1 MCSHGEYLV
10 LSKTLKGDQK
20 RGILMMNKYTL
31 EAIVEGR
38 LIKFDNAFK
47 TRTDAINYIFNYYNR
62 HHLVELKIND
72 EYFVN
77 ENKHDIAYVY
87 DYENRFR
94 IARA

>member
-1 MCSHGEYLV
+1 
-10 LSKTLKGDQK
+10 
-20 RGILMMNKYTL
+20 MMNKYTL
-31 EAIVEGR
+31 EAIVEVR

>member
-1 MCSHGEYLV
+1 
-10 LSKTLKGDQK
+10 
-20 RGILMMNKYTL
+20 MMNKYTL

>member
-1 MCSHGEYLV
+1 
-10 LSKTLKGDQK
+10 
-20 RGILMMNKYTL
+20 MMNKYTL
-31 EAIVEGR
+31 EAIVDGK
-38 LIKFDNAFK
+38 LIKFNQTFSS
-47 TRTDAINYIFNYYNR
+47 RTEALDYIFDYYYR
-62 HHLVELKIND
+62 HHLVDLKINE